1 MSPANRYGFDL
12 PPADHALLR
21 SALPATAREWVRRAV
36 GNGARIVSVHPRGGG
51 TASAVHAV
59 TVDDRRGTRHRLVL
73 RRFVRADWLAQ
84 EPDLAAHEARVLE
97 LLAPTPVD
105 APRLVAVDADG
116 AECDV
121 PAVLMTRMPGRIRW
135 SPRDVDGF
143 VRRLVD
149 AMLAVHAVA
158 IPDGVEVRP
167 FRPYDLGRQL
177 VPPRRTASPEAW
189 ARAIEVHAG
198 PAPRHE
204 TVFVHRDYHPGN
216 VLWSGSEI
224 SAVID
229 WSSASIGAPDVD
241 VAHCRANLG
250 YAFGVETAD
259 RFLAMYLERTAR
271 DDYDPY
277 WDLQDLVGMI
287 DVIDEQPDWVPA
299 NDELVRRAVAR
310 LGRATR

>member
-1 MSPANRYGFDL
+1 
-12 PPADHALLR
+12 
-21 SALPATAREWVRRAV
+21 
-36 GNGARIVSVHPRGGG
+36 
-51 TASAVHAV
+51 V

-105 APRLVAVDADG
+105 APRLVAVDPDG

-121 PAVLMTRMPGRIRW
+121 PAVLMTRAPGRVRW

-149 AMLAVHAVA
+149 AMLPIHAVA
-158 IPDGVEVRP
+158 IPDGVEVRA
-167 FRPYDLGRQL
+167 FRPYDLGKQL
-177 VPPRRTASPEAW
+177 VPPLRTEFPDAW

-198 PAPRHE
+198 PAPRHHA
-204 TVFVHRDYHPGN
+204 VFVHRDYHPGN
-216 VLWSGSEI
+216 VLWTGSEV
-224 SAVID
+224 SAIID
-229 WSSASIGAPDVD
+229 WSSASVGAPEVD
-241 VAHCRANLG
+241 VAHCRTNLG
-250 YAFGVETAD
+250 YAFGIETAD
-259 RFLAMYLERTAR
+259 RFLAVYRERSGH

-299 NDELVRRAVAR
+299 NDVLVRRAIAR
-310 LGRATR
+310 LG